1 MAGPA
6 IIPRPSSLELGSG
19 WFVLTRRTTIGCD
32 PGARGCA
39 DLLAEYLRGTGLPL
53 PVSVREPAAQPSPDD
68 GITLRFAPADSE
80 LGPEGYRLDADESGV
95 RIRAASVA
103 GLRHGIQTLRQL
115 LPAEIYST
123 PRTPGAGPDPAW
135 GAVTAA
141 GPDRRVPAVRI
152 RDKPRFGWRGS
163 MLDVARWYLPLPYL
177 YRYVETLA
185 VHKLNRLHLHLTDDQ
200 GWRFEVHR
208 RPLLTEV
215 GAWRAESPAGHAS
228 QQQYDGRP
236 HGGFYTQAELRD
248 LVAFAAHRGVEVVPE
263 IDLPGHTTAAIAAY
277 PWLGNAAGPGGGTDG
292 AGGAGTGSRG
302 PVVSRDW
309 GVHRTVLN
317 LEEPTLRFCREVL
330 DEVMDVFPAPWI
342 HLGGDECPTD
352 EWQASVRVR
361 ERVRELGLAGAG
373 QVQEWF
379 TRQLSAHLIANGRT
393 PIVWDEAAT
402 PGLPPRALVM
412 AWRSQQYGMAAA
424 AAGHQVIMAPERYT
438 YFDHYPSDE
447 PGQPVAIGGL
457 TRLPD
462 VFGWDPV
469 PADAGP
475 QVSDRILGTQ
485 GQLWTEYLPS
495 PERVDEMAYPRLT
508 ALAER
513 AWSAPGGSYPDFVAR
528 LAVHAERLAASGV
541 SAAAAAG
548 SPPAGPDRPR

>member
-19 WFVLTRRTTIGCD
+19 WFVLTSRTTIGCD
-32 PGARGCA
+32 PGARDCA

-53 PVSVREPAAQPSPDD
+53 SVSVRGPQAQPSPDD
-68 GITLRFAPADSE
+68 GITLRLVPADPE

-95 RIRAASVA
+95 RIRAGSAA
-103 GLRHGIQTLRQL
+103 GLLNGVQTLRQL
-115 LPAEIYST
+115 LPSRIYSA
-123 PRTPGAGPDPAW
+123 PGAPVGREATPAPALGV
-135 GAVTAA
+135 GA
-141 GPDRRVPAVRI
+141 DWRIPAVRI
-152 RDKPRFGWRGS
+152 RDSPRFGWRGS
-163 MLDVARWYLPLPYL
+163 MLDVARWYLPPAYL

-208 RPLLTEV
+208 HPRLTQI

-228 QQQYDGRP
+228 QQRYDGLP
-236 HGGFYTQAELRD
+236 HGGSYTQTELRD
-248 LVAFAAHRGVEVVPE
+248 LVAFAARRGVEVVPE

-277 PWLGNAAGPGGGTDG
+277 PAMGNAAGAVG
-292 AGGAGTGSRG
+292 AGPA
-302 PVVSRDW
+302 VSRDW

-330 DEVMDVFPAPWI
+330 DEVMDVFPSPWI
-342 HLGGDECPTD
+342 HLGGDECPID
-352 EWQASVRVR
+352 EWQASARVADR
-361 ERVRELGLAGAG
+361 IRALGLSGVG
-373 QVQEWF
+373 RVQEWF
-379 TRQLSAHLIANGRT
+379 TRQLAAHLLDNGRT

-402 PGLPPRALVM
+402 PGLPPEAVVM
-412 AWRSQQYGMAAA
+412 AWRSQQYGAAAA
-424 AAGHQVIMAPERYT
+424 AAGHQVIMAPEQYT

-475 QVSDRILGTQ
+475 LVRGRILGTQ
-485 GQLWTEYLPS
+485 GQLWTEYLPT
-495 PERVDEMAYPRLT
+495 PERVDQMAYPRLT

-513 AWSAPGGSYPDFVAR
+513 AWSSPAGSYPDFVAR

-548 SPPAGPDRPR
+548 SPPAGPDRLR